1 MNLIKKF
8 VAGLGNQTAPFG
20 FAPED
25 PNASYKAG
33 LSYIGDIGANLMANN
48 QGGVDPFANLGA
60 SIQQAKQSGTQRN
73 KEAYTAQRLMEEAA
87 LKRQEREAEAQQR
100 AMMEEQIAQ
109 LDPSLQGIARM
120 MPEKFFGA
128 QIEKQFGSPSLTTDQ
143 RNFQMA
149 QENPAFAGFLDR
161 NRGGGDGSS
170 NWGMSVVPLKN
181 RKTGVLAAGQ
191 FNQGQGGIF
200 INGEPVDPNEW
211 EFDPG
216 ALAQDRAEGA
226 MIGGAPKS
234 VIEDY
239 TKTTRPAMTALAE
252 TATSLREAKRFLE
265 KGIQTGSMS
274 ETLQGLRGLG
284 AQFGFNVDESI
295 LSNTQAYQNFIG
307 NTVIP
312 RMAALGGNDS
322 NEELRKLYSLSGGD
336 INQSLSALKDTMAF
350 MERLLKKK
358 YGVLKASE
366 DVALRYI
373 PGLAP
378 VPFDGEGAVSEDVDL
393 STMSDAEL
401 EALANGQ

>member
-1 MNLIKKF
+1 MNILKRF
-8 VAGLGNQTAPFG
+8 VTGLGQQTAPFG
-20 FAPED
+20 FAPDD
-25 PNASYKAG
+25 PEAGYKAG
-33 LSYIGDIGANLMANN
+33 LGYIGDIGANLMANN

-60 SIQQAKQSGTQRN
+60 SLQQAKQSSTQRN

-87 LKRQEREAEAQQR
+87 LKRQEKEQEAARQ
-100 AMMEEQIAQ
+100 AWMEEQIAQ
-109 LDPSLQGIARM
+109 LPPDQQGIARM

-128 QIEKQFGSPSLTTDQ
+128 QIEKQFGSPSLTTGQ
-143 RNFQMA
+143 RDYQAA
-149 QENPAFAGFLDR
+149 QEDPNYAAWLDR
-161 NRGGGDGSS
+161 NRGSGEGGQS
-170 NWGMSVVPLKN
+170 NWGMNVVPLKN
-181 RKTGVLAAGQ
+181 KKTGALAAGQ
-191 FNQGQGGIF
+191 MNQGQGGIF
-200 INGEPVDPNEW
+200 LNGEPVNPDEW
-211 EFDPG
+211 EYDPG

-226 MIGGAPKS
+226 MTGGAPKS

-252 TATSLREAKRFLE
+252 TAFSLREAKTFLE

-274 ETLQGLRGLG
+274 EVIQGLRGLG

-373 PGLAP
+373 PGLKP
-378 VPFDGEGAVSEDVDL
+378 VPFGDEGGGAVVIDGYSIEED
-393 STMSDAEL
+393 
-401 EALANGQ
+401 